1 MSSPSQDE
9 LTAAI
14 ADATRQA
21 VFALFRE
28 HPGRYYYCSLV
39 TTGEAH
45 PPYLSAWSHEALD
58 KAAQNDPDPPSARM
72 LLEWSATDSPFCC
85 YGDGFFEP
93 VRALFAKRP
102 RIDPMLRDDQ
112 WDAEWR
118 FRVDAMSAA
127 LAQLDKDGIFGRGE
141 ARTRIVVNVEVLP
154 PDRTNTDRAV
164 RLNPTEAIKE
174 SLAEAAEG

>member
-1 MSSPSQDE
+1 MESLAGLATRSPQRAHDETSASVLGLRFGGLRGSLEDDAASAEAGRHREAPEGWMSMSSPSQDE

-58 KAAQNDPDPPSARM
+58 KAAQNNLIP
-72 LLEWSATDSPFCC
+72 LLLACC
-85 YGDGFFEP
+85 
-93 VRALFAKRP
+93 
-102 RIDPMLRDDQ
+102 
-112 WDAEWR
+112 
-118 FRVDAMSAA
+118 
-127 LAQLDKDGIFGRGE
+127 
-141 ARTRIVVNVEVLP
+141 
-154 PDRTNTDRAV
+154 
-164 RLNPTEAIKE
+164 
-174 SLAEAAEG
+174 